1 MLGGFFKP
9 VRIVT
14 AFTDFRVD
22 AFLRIVVFMATVAV
36 LSLFLVSTSMLV

>member
-1 MLGGFFKP
+1 MLVGFFKP

-22 AFLRIVVFMATVAV
+22 ALLRIVVFMVTV
-36 LSLFLVSTSMLV
+36 VSTSMLVQS